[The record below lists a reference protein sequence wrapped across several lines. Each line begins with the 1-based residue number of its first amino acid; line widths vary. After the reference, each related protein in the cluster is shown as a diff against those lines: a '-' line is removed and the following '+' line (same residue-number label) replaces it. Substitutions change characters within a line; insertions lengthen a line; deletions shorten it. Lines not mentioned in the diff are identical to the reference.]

1 MDENQ
6 IYKQFLELIK
16 DNLNNVSYNTW
27 FSNSN
32 IVSIDSSKMVI
43 SVPGEMYKNHIMR
56 NYHDI
61 IVDSLYKIT
70 GDMLDIEVILEEEL
84 NSLNLLN
91 PNLVE
96 EIAVQ
101 KVDNFESNLIKQY
114 TFDNYMM
121 GDTNRFAKTSAQT
134 VALAPGKT
142 YNPLFIYGRSGLG
155 KTHLMHAIGN
165 YIVENSS
172 LRVLYT
178 SSDEFRNDYT
188 GLANLKPYENTL
200 DYINNFK
207 KKYRDIDVLIID
219 DIQYLV
225 GAEKTQEEFFHTFNE
240 LHRANKQI
248 IISSDRSP
256 DDLKLLQDRLRSRF
270 TWGLPVDIYPPDFEL
285 KCLII
290 KDKLKHYTFG
300 DRMSE
305 DAIEYVANNC
315 DGDVRKLEGII
326 NRLSAMVAI
335 NVPDKITLELAID
348 YTKDYLPKNFYK
360 NNHISNIQKAVSDH
374 YKITVEMMKSRKR
387 SNNIAYPRQIAM
399 YLCRVLTDESFPKI
413 GLEFGNRDHS
423 TVIHACD
430 KIESDMKSNSQLK
443 NIIEEIK
450 DVL

>member
-1 MDENQ
+1 MDNEL

-16 DNLNNVSYNTW
+16 DSLNDVSFNTW
-27 FSNSN
+27 FNN
-32 IVSIDSSKMVI
+32 AKLVNLNEEKIIL
-43 SVPGEMYKNHIMR
+43 SVPSEIYKNHILN
-56 NYHDI
+56 NYYDL
-61 IVDSLYKIT
+61 IVDCLYKVT
-70 GDMLDIEVILEEEL
+70 NDMLDLEVILEDEI
-84 NSLNLLN
+84 NSLNLLDPKLN
-91 PNLVE
+91 EE
-96 EIAVQ
+96 EIIIPNIV
-101 KVDNFESNLIKQY
+101 FESNLLKNY
-114 TFDNYMM
+114 TFDNYII
-121 GDTNRFAKTSAQT
+121 GNTNRFAKMSAMA
-134 VALAPGKT
+134 VASDPGKI
-142 YNPLFIYGRSGLG
+142 YNPLFIYGKSGLG

-165 YIVENSS
+165 YIEEKSR

-188 GLANLKPYENTL
+188 GLANLKQYENSF

-270 TWGLPVDIYPPDFEL
+270 TWGLPVDIFPPDFEL

-290 KDKLKHYTFG
+290 KEKLKNYTFG
-300 DRMSE
+300 DRMTDE
-305 DAIEYVANNC
+305 AIEYIANNC

-326 NRLSAMVAI
+326 NRLNAMVAI
-335 NVPDKITLELAID
+335 NVPSLITLDIAID
-348 YTKDYLPKNFYK
+348 YTKDYLPKNFYN
-360 NNHISNIQKAVSDH
+360 NNHISNIQKAVADH

-399 YLCRVLTDESFPKI
+399 YLSRVLTDESFPKI

-430 KIESDMKSNSQLK
+430 KIESDLKTNSQLN
-443 NIIEEIK
+443 NILEEIK
-450 DVL
+450 EVL